1 MPSIQTAIT
10 LYDGVSAP
18 LSRIRGAVSETV
30 SAFADLDAAA
40 GRCGTELSVQS
51 METAIRGAEN
61 AQNDLNRAFQGGE
74 SAANGLLRK
83 VKSAAAALLSLKG
96 AQKALEL
103 SDELQTVEARFKLV
117 KGGDEAGFEEMVM
130 ASAQRSRASYLDT
143 AQAVAN
149 IGTNG
154 GSAFDSGAEIVA
166 FTEQLNKLFALSGA
180 NAQSCSAAMLQITQA
195 MGEGFLRG
203 EELRSVLE
211 NAPAVAR
218 AIEDY
223 MGIAEGSIQKYAE
236 EGKVTAEVVK
246 NALLSGA
253 SETNEAFESL
263 PLTWEQLGERI
274 KNQAISLFAPVLEQ
288 LGELASSGWV
298 EDFTTGLAEGLAF
311 LARSASVLLNAIS
324 NIGTV
329 ISENW
334 GIISPILSGA
344 VGVIAL
350 IQGALAAGKAT
361 EALNK
366 TKTAL
371 STLYKTPFMG
381 FLTGFIIIMAAIYA
395 IVGAIN
401 KVRGTAISA
410 TGLICGAVAV
420 AGAILRNIAVGVL
433 NGIIQLLWCFISPFT
448 TIIEWILNVCNGGF
462 DSLGGAVANLI
473 GNIIGWFLSLGQVVT
488 KIIDTIFG
496 LNWTDGLEKLKK
508 DVTSWG
514 ETEQTV
520 KLGLDTPDGLEQIA
534 YDDAWDAGYG
544 FGENLEDK
552 VKGLF
557 DLNSMDSLDAFGV
570 GNTFD
575 DLYAAAEETAA
586 NTAVCADN
594 LNLAEEDIKYL
605 RDIAEREAINRF
617 TTAEIRVEQYNENRI
632 EKDTDLDGLMDQWT
646 AQFAERL
653 AVSAEGVLAS

>member
-30 SAFADLDAAA
+30 SAFATLDAAA
-40 GRCGTELSVQS
+40 GRCGTELSSQS

-96 AQKALEL
+96 AQKVLEL

-180 NAQSCSAAMLQITQA
+180 NAQSRSAAMLQITQA
-195 MGEGFLRG
+195 MGEGVLRG

-350 IQGALAAGKAT
+350 IQGVLTAGKAT

-371 STLYKTPFMG
+371 SALYKTPFMG
-381 FLTGFIIIMAAIYA
+381 FLTGFIIIVAAIYA

-401 KVRGTAISA
+401 KVQGTATSA

-420 AGAILRNIAVGVL
+420 AGAILHNIAVGVL

-462 DSLGGAVANLI
+462 DSFGGAVANLI

-488 KIIDTIFG
+488 KIIDAIFG
-496 LNWTDGLEKLKK
+496 LNWTEGLEKLKQ

-520 KLGLDTPDGLEQIA
+520 KLGFDTPDGIEQIA
-534 YDDAWDAGYG
+534 YGDAWDAGYG

-557 DLNSMDSLDAFGV
+557 DLNGMDSLDAFGV